1 MKKRS
6 AAGCELHPPGGKD
19 RTCKLGEKESIRSRQ
34 VSAFRS
40 AGEAETLKDKSRS
53 ELSESALLICGG

>member
-19 RTCKLGEKESIRSRQ
+19 RTCKPGEKEPVRSRQ

-40 AGEAETLKDKSRS
+40 AGEAGTLKDKSRS
-53 ELSESALLICGG
+53 ELSDSVLLICGG